1 MAYLPPSADE
11 IRALIKAF
19 WQQHPDPS
27 KQSNATNERTNEL
40 DDQDFLDSKV
50 AATQYLLQ
58 RFIRGGIDPQEAESR
73 TMRSVALAE

>member
-11 IRALIKAF
+11 IRAFIKAF

-27 KQSNATNERTNEL
+27 KQSNA

-58 RFIRGGIDPQEAESR
+58 RFIRGGIEPQEAESR
-73 TMRSVALAE
+73 AMRSVALAE